1 MDALAIGPAP
11 GPIIYLMVSGATAA
25 HRVRG
30 LAPGLLACHASVIAI
45 PTRAAARVISA
56 WDLARIPGVR
66 VVESHLDPLLRP
78 RPPAAPVL
86 FAPCTFNSL
95 NKLAGGIADNL
106 ALSIAAE
113 MIGRGQ
119 RVVVAVSVAEGLWA
133 HPIARASA
141 ATLRGWGVTVIE
153 PQDAGR
159 GLTLAPDDALL
170 AAVLGRL

>member
-1 MDALAIGPAP
+1 MSAPAIDSA
-11 GPIIYLMVSGATAA
+11 IYLMVSGATAA
-25 HRVRG
+25 HRVRD
-30 LAPGLLACHASVIAI
+30 LAPALLAWHASVMAV
-45 PTRAAARVISA
+45 PTPHAARVISP

-106 ALSIAAE
+106 ALSITAE

-119 RVVVAVSVAEGLWA
+119 RVVVAVSANEGLWA

-141 ATLRGWGVTVIE
+141 AALRGGGVTVIE

-170 AAVLGRL
+170 SAVLGRL